1 MIRAAK
7 TRVHESFFS
16 SGVVMRDAKIGFE
29 LAMFQMVERR
39 KVTQLEHERILLL
52 CHAFRQ
58 TNLTA
63 DEVSDIFPKL
73 SDTS

>member
-1 MIRAAK
+1 MDF
-7 TRVHESFFS
+7 VP
-16 SGVVMRDAKIGFE
+16 
-29 LAMFQMVERR
+29 AMFQMVERR